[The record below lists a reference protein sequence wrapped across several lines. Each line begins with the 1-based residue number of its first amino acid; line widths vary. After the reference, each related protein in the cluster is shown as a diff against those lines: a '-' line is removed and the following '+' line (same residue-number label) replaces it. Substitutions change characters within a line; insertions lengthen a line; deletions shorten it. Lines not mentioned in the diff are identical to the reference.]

1 MELFSRWRRRL
12 VLAQVLNCWIYDE
25 PKEIKQ
31 HMHGT
36 IPNVFDFGASTIV
49 HHLL

>member
-1 MELFSRWRRRL
+1 MEMTPRVGPSVYL
-12 VLAQVLNCWIYDE
+12 WIYDE
-25 PKEIKQ
+25 PKEIK
-31 HMHGT
+31 HYMHGT